1 MKLVTTNTWGSI
13 PVNKLIVTLTMI
25 GSLLVADVAL
35 AQEKQPAKQAFKSN
49 NKTVKLNFEDEL
61 VTGKNAR
68 PEVEYIFEK
77 SQFNFKKLIRLRD
90 NFIPE
95 AGKGREEFSEK

>member
-1 MKLVTTNTWGSI
+1 M
-13 PVNKLIVTLTMI
+13 NKLIITLTVLFSFFAIEGAM
-25 GSLLVADVAL
+25 
-35 AQEKQPAKQAFKSN
+35 AQEGKAFQNKS
-49 NKTVKLNFEDEL
+49 KTVKLNFEDEL

>member
-1 MKLVTTNTWGSI
+1 MKLVTTNTWGLI
-13 PVNKLIVTLTMI
+13 PVNKIIILLTLAL
-25 GSLLVADVAL
+25 SLFAAELSF
-35 AQEKQPAKQAFKSN
+35 AQEGKAFQTKS
-49 NKTVKLNFEDEL
+49 KTVKLNFEDEL
-61 VTGKNAR
+61 IKGKNAR

>member
-1 MKLVTTNTWGSI
+1 MKLETTNTWGLI
-13 PVNKLIVTLTMI
+13 PVNKIIILTA
-25 GSLLVADVAL
+25 LLFSFFATELAS
-35 AQEKQPAKQAFKSN
+35 AQEGKAFQSKS
-49 NKTVKLNFEDEL
+49 KTVKLNFEDEL
-61 VTGKNAR
+61 IKGKNAR

>member
-1 MKLVTTNTWGSI
+1 MKLAITNMWGLI
-13 PVNKLIVTLTMI
+13 PVNKLIILFTLI
-25 GSLLVADVAL
+25 LSLFAAEVAS
-35 AQEKQPAKQAFKSN
+35 AQEGKAFQSKS
-49 NKTVKLNFEDEL
+49 KTVKLNFEDEL
-61 VTGKNAR
+61 IKGKNAR